1 MATRPRRWWLY
12 AIRRADGAIYAGI
25 TVEVTRRLQQH
36 RDGKGARALR
46 GRGPLVLLFAR
57 RIGTQGMALRVELA
71 FKRLEKREKE
81 RLAAAPRR
89 LAAWLRPYRSLQSGQ
104 NADKGRA
111 RAGENC
117 PSAAAT
123 TARHNGR

>member
-1 MATRPRRWWLY
+1 MAARRPRRWWLY
-12 AIRRADGAIYAGI
+12 AVRRADAAIYTGI
-25 TVEVTRRLQQH
+25 AVDVQRRLQQH

-57 RIGTQGMALRVELA
+57 RVGTQGQALRLEIA
-71 FKRLEKREKE
+71 FKRLRKAEKE
-81 RLAAAPRR
+81 RLAVAPRR
-89 LAAWLRPYRSLQSGQ
+89 LAAWLRRCQIVR
-104 NADKGRA
+104 ADKGRA

-117 PSAAAT
+117 PSAAAA

>member
-36 RDGKGARALR
+36 REGKGARALR

-57 RIGTQGMALRVELA
+57 RVGTQGQALQLEIA
-71 FKRLEKREKE
+71 FKRLQKTEKE

-89 LAAWLRPYRSLQSGQ
+89 LTAWLRQCRFARQ
-104 NADKGRA
+104 AGR
-111 RAGENC
+111 
-117 PSAAAT
+117 
-123 TARHNGR
+123 